1 MTRRLISCLFIISL
15 LFVGLEGAMDSVA
28 GEHPHDSDSTQL
40 AADTGDIPSIDIDGD
55 SGHCQHCH
63 HASANCISDEMV
75 ALHFPDINQQRFS
88 LYSLNITNSA
98 QAPPTPPPNA

>member
-15 LFVGLEGAMDSVA
+15 LFVGVEGAMDSVA

-40 AADTGDIPSIDIDGD
+40 SADTGDIPSIDIDG
-55 SGHCQHCH
+55 HCEHCH
-63 HASANCISDEMV
+63 HAQISYIGGEIV
-75 ALHFPDINQQRFS
+75 AIHIVDIGQQRFS

-98 QAPPTPPPNA
+98 QAPPTPPPNV